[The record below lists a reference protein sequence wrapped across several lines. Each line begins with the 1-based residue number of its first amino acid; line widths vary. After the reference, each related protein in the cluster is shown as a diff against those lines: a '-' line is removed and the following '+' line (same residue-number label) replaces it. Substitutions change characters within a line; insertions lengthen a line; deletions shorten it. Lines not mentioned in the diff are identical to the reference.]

1 MDGGDDEESWIELG
15 DEEIQIFSICILPKL
30 IAVRVLQIRFLSDR
44 FAWDILWSGAFY
56 CGTIVFVRELRNDDH
71 IFYFYDIVHMVNA
84 GVYD

>member
-44 FAWDILWSGAFY
+44 FA
-56 CGTIVFVRELRNDDH
+56 
-71 IFYFYDIVHMVNA
+71 
-84 GVYD
+84 